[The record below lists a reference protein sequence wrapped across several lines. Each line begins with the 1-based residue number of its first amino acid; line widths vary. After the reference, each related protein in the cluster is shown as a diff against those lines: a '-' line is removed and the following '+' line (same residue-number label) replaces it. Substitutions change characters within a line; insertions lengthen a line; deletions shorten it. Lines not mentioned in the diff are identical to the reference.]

1 MAHGEAGGGLYTV
14 DRGIDITDRFFTA
27 YEEMQRLYNVS
38 RTKFCA
44 QVGADRRN
52 FEALMR
58 NRSRHLLRPEW
69 LAGIV
74 LTYGINA
81 DWLLTGRGMMMG

>member
-1 MAHGEAGGGLYTV
+1 MES
-14 DRGIDITDRFFTA
+14 ITDRFIAA
-27 YEEMQRLYNVS
+27 YEEMQRINGIS

>member
-1 MAHGEAGGGLYTV
+1 MDTMNET
-14 DRGIDITDRFFTA
+14 ITDRFFA
-27 YEEMQRLYNVS
+27 VYEEMQSNYGLS

-44 QVGADRRN
+44 QIGADRRN

-58 NRSRHLLRPEW
+58 ERTRHLLRPEW
-69 LAGIV
+69 LAGMV
-74 LTYGINA
+74 LTFGVNA

>member
-1 MAHGEAGGGLYTV
+1 MES
-14 DRGIDITDRFFTA
+14 ITDRFIAA
-27 YEEMQRLYNVS
+27 YDEMQRINGIS

-52 FEALMR
+52 FEALLR
-58 NRSRHLLRPEW
+58 DRTRHLLRPEW
-69 LAGIV
+69 LGGLV
-74 LTYGINA
+74 LQYGVNA